1 MSILLPNILRIASFL
16 ALLIL
21 STLPVSAAEDAWQ
34 IWKSDG
40 VHALMRHAIAPG
52 TGDPANFT
60 LGDCSTQRNL
70 NETGREQARNTGNV
84 IRSKGIQISSVMTS
98 QWCRCVDTAR
108 LLDVGPV
115 AEEPALNSFF
125 RDRST
130 EPTQTRKIKQ
140 LLAGLADGEKRL
152 LVTHQ
157 VNITALTG
165 IFPRSGEIIL
175 IRLADETADIEVL
188 ARLMP

>member
-1 MSILLPNILRIASFL
+1 MSILLPNILRIAGVL

-130 EPTQTRKIKQ
+130 EPTQTRKIKKQ
-140 LLAGLADGEKRL
+140 LAGLADSEKRL

>member
-1 MSILLPNILRIASFL
+1 MSILLRNMRQIVLVMAGLACMSFPALASD
-16 ALLIL
+16 
-21 STLPVSAAEDAWQ
+21 EAWE
-34 IWKSDG
+34 IWRSDG

-60 LGDCSTQRNL
+60 LGDCTTQRNL
-70 NETGREQARNTGNV
+70 NETGREQVRSAGTV
-84 IRSKGIQISSVMTS
+84 IRDNGIQITSVLTS
-98 QWCRCVDTAR
+98 QWCRCVETAE
-108 LLDVGPV
+108 LLDLGPV
-115 AEEPALNSFF
+115 HEEPALNSFF

-130 EPTQTRKIKQ
+130 EAAQTRQIKQ
-140 LLAGLADGEKRL
+140 RLSSLPAAEKAL

-165 IFPRSGEIIL
+165 IYPRSGEIIL
-175 IRLADETADIEVL
+175 VRMADDATEIKVL

>member
-84 IRSKGIQISSVMTS
+84 IRSKGILISSVMTS